1 MYVTLRDPAATTAR
15 AAIRARIPSTVI
27 LLGLV
32 SMFTDISSEMVNS
45 VLPQYLTY
53 QIGLSLVAY
62 GFIDGVY
69 QGVSALV
76 RIGGGAVADRG
87 NHPKWVAV
95 VGYGVSALSRLAM
108 LPAQAFAAI
117 TGVVTVDRLGKGLR
131 TAPRDALIT
140 EASDPKALARSF
152 GVHRFLDTVGA
163 AIGPVVAFLVLWAVP
178 NGYRS
183 VFVVSFAFAAIG
195 FAVLVLYVPNRMI
208 GRSGVTVAWRE
219 IRRQLIAPPLRRPMV
234 AAAVLGLFTVGD
246 GFLYLSLAQRDGLA
260 ALWFP
265 LLYVGTNIA
274 YLTLAIP
281 FGRWADRVG
290 RVRVFLGGHVV
301 LLLVYLVAGG
311 PLGGLAGTLLA
322 LALLGTY
329 YAATDGVLAAI
340 AGGLAGEE
348 TKGTGIAAV
357 QTVVAVARFASSVL
371 FGSFWM
377 LVGRGPALLVAAT
390 ALVAAIALSAW
401 LLWPALRSPGAGS
414 QPPAAGPRL
423 SEEAG
428 R

>member
-1 MYVTLRDPAATTAR
+1 MYVTLRDPAVAR
-15 AAIRARIPSTVI
+15 AGTAIRARVPQTVI
-27 LLGLV
+27 LLGVV

-62 GFIDGVY
+62 GFIDGIY
-69 QGVSALV
+69 QGVSAVV
-76 RIGGGAVADRG
+76 RIAGGAVADRG

-117 TGVVTVDRLGKGLR
+117 SGVVTVDRLGKGLR

-140 EASDPKALARSF
+140 EASNPEALGRSF
-152 GVHRFLDTVGA
+152 GVHRSLDTIGA
-163 AIGPVVAFLVLWAVP
+163 AVGPVVAFLVLWAVP
-178 NGYRS
+178 NGYS
-183 VFVVSFAFAAIG
+183 SIFVVSFAFAAIG
-195 FAVLVLYVPNRMI
+195 FAVLVLYVPDRMT
-208 GRSGVTVAWRE
+208 GRSGVSVPWRA
-219 IRRQLIAPPLRRPMV
+219 IGRQLLAPALRRPMA
-234 AAAVLGLFTVGD
+234 AAAVRGLFTVGD
-246 GFLYLSLAQRDGLA
+246 GFLYLSLALRDGLA

-265 LLYVGTNIA
+265 LLYLGTNIA

-311 PLGGLAGTLLA
+311 PLGGVAGTLLA

-329 YAATDGVLAAI
+329 YAGTDGVLAAI
-340 AGGLAGEE
+340 AGGLSGEE
-348 TKGTGIAAV
+348 TKGTGIAAL

-377 LVGRGPALLVAAT
+377 LVGRGPALLVAAG
-390 ALVAAIALSAW
+390 ALAAAIALSAW
-401 LLWPALRSPGAGS
+401 LLWPALRSPRAGAPS
-414 QPPAAGPRL
+414 P
-423 SEEAG
+423 EEA
-428 R
+428 RA